1 MNLGLLD
8 ILTTQAVDKTDL
20 KRKEPNGFEPLPAA
34 DVEKSFKSHL
44 VDEPAVASFVQE
56 NEPLNKQARIDNVA
70 AENLIDDNEKS
81 PDFALN
87 LNYIDINKLPDG
99 FNKNDLLKILGNI
112 QTPQISGEENS
123 LASQLINK
131 EPNVVDNFVSAQQ
144 GNIKN
149 QANNFT
155 NNTLNSLVSLQEVDE
170 EAGATVA
177 VGEILK
183 NFKQS
188 VSSISNEIA
197 QAGLQTSPIDVS
209 PGSNPLTEPSLSEV
223 PLDLLQP
230 QENIQQISE
239 LGILD
244 NLAILN
250 EGGVTKIASDVIEFA
265 KTEAEAPKLIQG
277 DVKSAQVESLLDSG
291 NKQNEANLK
300 PENSPNSPLKT
311 SDVIVAKN
319 VADSGDAQALT
330 QKLQARIDNH
340 NTAINKAENASA
352 FAQGDLSQDGS
363 SNKDSNSNPFK
374 NDSDLFGQTSLG
386 KQTDSLALNG
396 DFTKF
401 QKYMDT
407 VSNNIKD
414 MGALKAV
421 KAEDVLAQ
429 IKFGLSS
436 LGTKGDSKISIQLR
450 PKELGNVDVRIEMGH
465 DGKTKIAIMA
475 EKIDTLNLLQKEAG
489 SLRGMLQDALQ
500 TQSSDLSF
508 SFHNQ
513 GDQKWKEI
521 IQEAFGNSYSKDV
534 DEDVVNAAN
543 IYSSSLIA
551 TQGLDIRV

>member
-20 KRKEPNGFEPLPAA
+20 KRKERNGFEPLPKA
-34 DVEKSFKSHL
+34 DAEKSFKSHL
-44 VDEPAVASFVQE
+44 VDEPAVASFVHD
-56 NEPLNKQARIDNVA
+56 NEPLNKQASIGNVD

-87 LNYIDINKLPDG
+87 LNYIDINKLPEG

-112 QTPQISGEENS
+112 QTLQISGEENS
-123 LASQLINK
+123 LASQLISK
-131 EPNVVDNFVSAQQ
+131 EPNVVGNFVSAQQ

-155 NNTLNSLVSLQEVDE
+155 NNTLNSLVSLQEAQEAGE

-177 VGEILK
+177 VGDILK
-183 NFKQS
+183 NFKKS

-209 PGSNPLTEPSLSEV
+209 PITEPSLSEV
-223 PLDLLQP
+223 PLHLLQP
-230 QENIQQISE
+230 QENIQQINE

-244 NLAILN
+244 NLSILDK
-250 EGGVTKIASDVIEFA
+250 GGVTKIASDVIEFA

-300 PENSPNSPLKT
+300 PENSPNYPLKT

-330 QKLQARIDNH
+330 QKLQARVDNH
-340 NTAINKAENASA
+340 NAAINKAENASA

-386 KQTDSLALNG
+386 KLTDSLALNG

-465 DGKTKIAIMA
+465 DGKTKVAIMA

-489 SLRGMLQDALQ
+489 SLKGMLQDALQ
-500 TQSSDLSF
+500 TQSGDLSF

-534 DEDVVNAAN
+534 DEDVVNGAN
-543 IYSSSLIA
+543 IYSSSLVA